1 MNPLRKV
8 ILIGNSDEFQFSMK
22 LFPEMMLR
30 LLEGKGVPTV
40 LMRPKTFFG
49 KLAPW
54 AGPLEKWLFYIDK
67 FLLFPLQLK
76 SVLRRER
83 GPGVVVH
90 VCDHSNAM
98 YVHCLAGVPHVVTC
112 HDMMPIR
119 SALGEVPQNPTSRT
133 GKIFQRLILQ
143 GLKKAQFIVCVST
156 ATQRDLLRIA
166 HYPEPQ
172 TRIVFNSL
180 NYPYAPMPA
189 PEARLRVAP
198 LIGGDAHFLLHVG
211 GAAWYKNRVGVLTI
225 YAELRRR
232 LRAKGTVLPKLVYAG
247 PPLHRELLPF
257 LKQDAEMERDVIGV
271 QGVDNEKLRAL
282 YSTAELLLFPSWD
295 EGFGWP
301 IIEAQ
306 ACGCR
311 VVTTGKPPMTE
322 VGGSAAFFV
331 DPQHPAEAA
340 GTVLSVL
347 EQEPFERLQRV
358 EEGLANAA
366 RFKEDL
372 LIGEYIEVYRR
383 LIAPYHVDPTPSAA
397 RKAVK

>member
-1 MNPLRKV
+1 MHIMNPLNKI

-30 LLEGKGVPTV
+30 LLEGKGVPAV
-40 LMRPKTFFG
+40 LIRPKTFFG

-54 AGPLEKWLFYIDK
+54 AGPLGKWLFYVDK
-67 FLLFPLQLK
+67 FLLFPIQLK

-83 GPGVVVH
+83 GPGVIVH

-98 YVHCLAGVPHVVTC
+98 YVHCLEGVPHVVTC

-133 GKIFQRLILQ
+133 GKIFQNLILK

-166 HYPEPQ
+166 DYPEKQ

-189 PEARLRVAP
+189 PEARLRVSQILGSDAP
-198 LIGGDAHFLLHVG
+198 FLLHVG
-211 GAAWYKNRVGVLTI
+211 GDAWYKNRAGVLTI

-232 LRAKGTVLPKLVYAG
+232 LRAKGPGVFPKLVYAG
-247 PPLHRELLPF
+247 PTLHRELLPF
-257 LKQDAEMERDVIGV
+257 LEEDAEMERDVIGV
-271 QGVDNEKLRAL
+271 QGVDNETLRAL

-311 VVTTGKPPMTE
+311 VVTTGKAPMTE
-322 VGGSAAFFV
+322 VGGEAAFYI
-331 DPQHPAEAA
+331 DPQHPIEAA
-340 GTVLSVL
+340 GTVLNVL
-347 EQEPFERLQRV
+347 EQECSERRNRV
-358 EEGLANAA
+358 EQGLSNAA
-366 RFKEDL
+366 RFKQDL
-372 LIGEYIEVYRR
+372 LLDEYIEVYRR
-383 LIAPYHVDPTPSAA
+383 LAVA
-397 RKAVK
+397 RLAI